1 MTKVIFMEPVNFIG
15 NEPGYGQF
23 FRRSIPSRYSFMITR
38 PNKISKNLTRI
49 VFVIRLSIY
58 FID

>member
-1 MTKVIFMEPVNFIG
+1 MEPVNFIG

-49 VFVIRLSIY
+49 VFVIRPSIY